1 MTIISNGVDIVKNS
15 RISKALKKNN
25 FKNKIFSNSEIE
37 QSKKYKNKTNYF
49 AKRFAAKEA
58 FYKALGT
65 GVRYNFSFKDVTIKN
80 NKLGKPYIIINN
92 NVKKKILKL
101 LKLKKMKIHL
111 SLSDEKKYSIAFVI
125 LDKIYL

>member
-92 NVKKKILKL
+92 NLKKKILKL